1 MAHHHRQDRQTM
13 FSIYAEHPKK
23 SSVDENRQVAALVF
37 RVSENGR
44 LEFLLMTSLG
54 TGRAVIPKGWPMKGL
69 PDHEAA
75 ATEAYEEAGIV
86 GDIGRTSIGSYEY
99 LKCTTSN
106 IKLVSVE
113 VFPLRAKRQRKTWP
127 ERGRR
132 ELGWFS
138 PEDAANLVSEPGLSR
153 LLRAFHP
160 MATDEWA
167 RSGVDRELP

>member
-1 MAHHHRQDRQTM
+1 MAHHHRQNRQTM
-13 FSIYAEHPKK
+13 LSISAEHPRKR
-23 SSVDENRQVAALVF
+23 SVDGNRQVAALVF
-37 RVSENGR
+37 RVSARGR

-69 PDHEAA
+69 PDYEAA

-86 GDIGRTSIGSYEY
+86 GNIDRTSIGSYEY

-138 PEDAANLVSEPGLSR
+138 AEDAANLVSEPGLSR
-153 LLRAFHP
+153 LVRAFHP

-167 RSGVDRELP
+167 RSGADRKLP